1 MTEPI
6 APLPWMVRKTSNGV
20 CYYDAN
26 GKIVSFPENHEFL
39 FGLVLSL
46 QAHKADADAV
56 LKMKEC
62 VDE

>member
-1 MTEPI
+1 
-6 APLPWMVRKTSNGV
+6 MVRKTSNGV